1 MSLWFSDVVSEGSL
15 NGDHTTVVMKGLILG
30 MSLFILTEIVFFS
43 FIFWGYLHS
52 SLSPA
57 VDLGSLWPPLGIDP
71 LEAKAIPT
79 LNTALLLS
87 SGASVTWSHHAL
99 LGGNRKGAIIGLI
112 LTILL
117 AIIFTALQGYEYVTA
132 TFTMSD
138 STYGNTFYL
147 GTGFHG
153 AHVMLGTIMLGVAVL
168 RLISY
173 HFTNAHH
180 VGYEAAILYWHFVD
194 VVWLVLYVIFYW

>member
-1 MSLWFSDVVSEGSL
+1 MR
-15 NGDHTTVVMKGLILG
+15 
-30 MSLFILTEIVFFS
+30 
-43 FIFWGYLHS
+43 
-52 SLSPA
+52 
-57 VDLGSLWPPLGIDP
+57 WPLP

-99 LGGNRKGAIIGLI
+99 LGGNRKGAIRGLL

-147 GTGFHG
+147 GTGCHG
-153 AHVMLGTIMLGVAVL
+153 VHVMLGTIMLGVAGL
-168 RLISY
+168 RFISY

-194 VVWLVLYVIFYW
+194 VVWLVLYCIFYWWGS